1 MIQSPPDAPILELDD
16 VYAGYGAGTVLHG
29 ISLSLGR
36 GTVVAVIGA
45 NGAGK
50 TTTLKVISGVLGLA
64 RGEVRVDGS
73 PVRSSAS
80 AMVKLGV
87 AHCPEGRRL
96 FPNMTVREN
105 LETGAH
111 TVRGSSRIAE
121 RLEYV
126 YALFPVLKPRA
137 NQRAGTLSGG
147 EQQMTAVGRA
157 LMSYP
162 RILLLDEPTL
172 GLSPV
177 MVRNVA
183 QMITRIAQDG
193 ISIMLVEQNA
203 KVALDLA
210 DRGYVLE
217 SGRVL
222 LEGDASE
229 LRRDER
235 VRTVYLSAG

>member
-1 MIQSPPDAPILELDD
+1 MTQSPPDAPILELHD

-96 FPNMTVREN
+96 FPSMTVREN

-126 YALFPVLKPRA
+126 YALFSVLKERA

-147 EQQMTAVGRA
+147 EQQMAAVGRA

-177 MVRNVA
+177 MVRTVA
-183 QMITRIAQDG
+183 RMITRIAQDG

-203 KVALDLA
+203 NVALDLA